1 MSYTETV
8 NMFFYL
14 LAVLAELC
22 YALSSAL
29 SRLNRKIYWGWYK
42 KSCRI
47 VDGTQRA
54 AAFFQYPVF
63 SP

>member
-29 SRLNRKIYWGWYK
+29 SRLNRKIYWGWYEK
-42 KSCRI
+42 KLSHR
-47 VDGTQRA
+47 
-54 AAFFQYPVF
+54 
-63 SP
+63 